1 MPTFERPTNIG
12 KYEILA
18 TLGRGGMGVV
28 YKARDP
34 HIDRIVAIKT
44 ILVGEEVSEDD
55 SLADRLTM
63 EARSAGR
70 LHHPNIVTVFDF
82 GTEGE
87 MSYIVMEYVEGI
99 NLAKLIDEH
108 RPLPLDTKIN
118 LLIQIANG
126 LAYAHERGV
135 IHRDMKPSNICI
147 ASPGTAK
154 ILDFGLAR
162 FDSTRL
168 TKTGYMAGTIA
179 YMSPERL
186 SGATGIKDD
195 IFALGAIAYELLTY
209 QRAFAGGTPPEVI
222 SKIIAPE
229 PPRAPSTIA
238 DLPGAIDS
246 IVLKALAKKEEDRYA
261 SAAHFADA
269 LRRLEATD
277 VIRTVP
283 TDGATLEKPAGG
295 FIDARPSAS
304 VYGVSSNK
312 TAEQA
317 TAIVADVTTRG
328 ASTKPDL
335 DLTETAA
342 APTTVVPEAR
352 RPNRWPLAAVAA
364 AVIIAVTGLVLW
376 RRPLPVVK
384 QTPPVPVQVKPT
396 PATANVT
403 ATSRDPAAEQSELQ
417 LATARSLSD
426 QLERR
431 SLNTRESIRFS
442 EAKARLTLAERKIKD
457 KDYQSGARMA
467 ADAIA
472 RLQAVIS
479 TNEQRL
485 HIPPPT
491 TTVAMQPKTT
501 IAVPSPAPV
510 PQPVRIAEP
519 QPAPVPQPRVEPKP
533 APAPVQESPEKEI
546 GAFMQQLASAY
557 QSRDVAFFR
566 EHWLHFSDQVANAVQ
581 KSPSVRVE
589 LQIQRIDIRDAQHAS
604 VSVKRTD
611 WFPDSAIPPATQAL
625 VYHLERGA
633 GRWQVESISR

>member
-1 MPTFERPTNIG
+1 MATFERPTHIG

-99 NLAKLIDEH
+99 NLAKLIDER
-108 RPLPLDTKIN
+108 RPMPLDTKIN

-126 LAYAHERGV
+126 LAYAHERSV

-162 FDSTRL
+162 FDNTRL

-209 QRAFAGGTPPEVI
+209 QRAFPGGTPPEVI

-238 DLPGAIDS
+238 DLPEALDPV
-246 IVLKALAKKEEDRYA
+246 VLKALAKKEEDRYA

-269 LRRLEATD
+269 LRRLATTD

-283 TDGATLEKPAGG
+283 MDGATLEKPIGG

-317 TAIVADVTTRG
+317 TAIVADVTTKG

-364 AVIIAVTGLVLW
+364 VVIVTVTGLVLW
-376 RRPLPVVK
+376 QRPLPVVK
-384 QTPPVPVQVKPT
+384 QTPPVPVEGKPT
-396 PATANVT
+396 SATAKVT
-403 ATSRDPAAEQSELQ
+403 ATSRDPLAEQSEVQ
-417 LATARSLSD
+417 LVTAQRLSD
-426 QLERR
+426 QLEKR
-431 SLNTRESIRFS
+431 SLNARESIRFS
-442 EAKARLTLAERKIKD
+442 KAKAQLTVAERKIND
-457 KDYQSGARMA
+457 KDYKSGARLV

-472 RLQAVIS
+472 GLQDVIS
-479 TNEQRL
+479 TNDQRL
-485 HIPPPT
+485 HIPPT
-491 TTVAMQPKTT
+491 TTVAAQPKTT
-501 IAVPSPAPV
+501 IPVPLPAPA

-519 QPAPVPQPRVEPKP
+519 QPAPAPQPRAETTP
-533 APAPVQESPEKEI
+533 APAPVHESPEKEI
-546 GAFMQQLASAY
+546 ANFMQDLAEAY
-557 QSRDVAFFR
+557 QKRDVAFFR
-566 EHWLHFSDQVANAVQ
+566 QHWAHFSDQLASAVQ

-589 LQIQRIDIRDAQHAS
+589 LQIQRIDLRDAQHAS

-611 WFPDSAIPPATQAL
+611 WFPDAAIPPATQEL

-633 GRWQVESISR
+633 GGWQVASVSR